1 MKKVEKIES
10 LSDLLSKPG
19 VVEEMELRSSFG
31 VCALHGGGLERATE
45 AVARDVAK
53 ETNSSYYA
61 LIQPEGSRLHLSS
74 KRKRRRFLG
83 CASWRNQQ
91 RTCLPSSRFIKRSF
105 TRGVSCS

>member
-1 MKKVEKIES
+1 
-10 LSDLLSKPG
+10 
-19 VVEEMELRSSFG
+19 MELRSSFG

-74 KRKRRRFLG
+74 KNFNPAESSKLNKFLQKIDTIISVHGYGKDEIFG
-83 CASWRNQQ
+83 CASRRQ
-91 RTCLPSSRFIKRSF
+91 
-105 TRGVSCS
+105 